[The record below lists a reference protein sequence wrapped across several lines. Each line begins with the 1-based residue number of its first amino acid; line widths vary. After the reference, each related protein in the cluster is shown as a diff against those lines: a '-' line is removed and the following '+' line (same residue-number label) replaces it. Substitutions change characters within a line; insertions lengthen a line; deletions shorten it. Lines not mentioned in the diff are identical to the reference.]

1 MEFTPYECEGNA
13 ISLPKLVRK
22 MIDKIASWKFAED
35 FGSEPKDIQAARKTA
50 EELGVESVTPA
61 TGNQLAL
68 IAAIA
73 RAKSIAEVGTG
84 AGVSALWLLS
94 ASEDSVLTTIDEEP
108 EYQNVAREN
117 FKKAQVPPARIRV
130 ISGRAAAVMGNMAES
145 AYDLVFLD
153 LDPNDLGALLTQ
165 SVLLLKPGG
174 VLVIAHALWRDRVPN
189 PALREDET
197 IALRNAISGFSDT
210 DDFISS
216 ISMVGDGLF
225 VAVKK

>member
-1 MEFTPYECEGNA
+1 MQFTPNECEGNA
-13 ISLPKLVRK
+13 ISLPKLERK

-35 FGSEPKDIQAARKTA
+35 FASEPAHIQYARKTA
-50 EELGVESVTPA
+50 EELGVESITPA

-68 IAAIA
+68 LAAVA
-73 RAKSIAEVGTG
+73 RARSIAEVGTG

-94 ASEDSVLTTIDEEP
+94 ASEDSVVTTIDEEP

-117 FKKAQVPPARIRV
+117 FKKSQIPPARIRV
-130 ISGRAAAVMGNMAES
+130 ISGRANAVMGNMAES

-153 LDPNDLGALLTQ
+153 LDPNDLGSLLAQ

-197 IALRNAISGFSDT
+197 VALRSAINGFSDAE
-210 DDFISS
+210 DFIAS
-216 ISMVGDGLF
+216 ISLVGDGLF